1 MKCTSVYHTAVLY
14 HVFIH
19 FTSKFARQKLV
30 ARIWKD
36 MTLPSDLT
44 LKQDLLNAS
53 RFIAITRK
61 SLSTCGDYIDTDKLY
76 QLIATL
82 TFICKSLD
90 SLTQLTPKAA
100 ALQVQLED
108 LREELS
114 SKLYFANEM
123 KKINSQT
130 LCKES
135 DHVSTAIL
143 SVLPSCILTSESE
156 HMHSRDADIVSGERI
171 HSLLQQQKVRYLID
185 DHLLRSTLSIK
196 LHFR

>member
-1 MKCTSVYHTAVLY
+1 MA
-14 HVFIH
+14 
-19 FTSKFARQKLV
+19 
-30 ARIWKD
+30 
-36 MTLPSDLT
+36 LPSDLT

-61 SLSTCGDYIDTDKLY
+61 TLSTCGDYIDTDKLY

-90 SLTQLTPKAA
+90 SLTTLTPKAA

-123 KKINSQT
+123 KKINLQT
-130 LCKES
+130 LLKES
-135 DHVSTAIL
+135 EPVFTGGL
-143 SVLPSCILTSESE
+143 SVLSSAIILSESE
-156 HMHSRDADIVSGERI
+156 HGQSRGADAVSGERI
-171 HSLLQQQKVRYLID
+171 HSLLQQQKVRYFIG
-185 DHLLRSTLSIK
+185 DHLVRSPVTIEASLSIGR
-196 LHFR
+196 LVIFHSVIL